1 MWFYVYSFK
10 LDLYFYTVITNNIE
24 ALEKALEREKN
35 ARIEAEKNLEERS
48 LELQEANQNLIKV
61 INEKDIQLES
71 LFKTIVDPYIL
82 MDLYGNVV
90 KMNDAAADFF
100 GYTSEEIFN
109 VTSTLYP
116 DDVDYA
122 MQAYYELLEK
132 GIFKNFKARVY
143 NGKKEVRWIEINS
156 SIVYDETGEATFAQG
171 VVRDI
176 TERLNDQKEREQLL
190 KNLRKSNQELN
201 DFAHVVSHDL
211 KAPLRSMNALVS
223 WLQEDCLE
231 LTEDENI
238 KENFQLL
245 LKKIDKMDHLIN
257 GILKYASI
265 DKIEHPKKEIDL
277 NEVVEIILDTIHV
290 PEHVKVNIPKK
301 LPIAK
306 GDKFR
311 LHQLFQ
317 NLISNAVKYA
327 KAENGEVTISY
338 DTIDEN
344 FWEFQI
350 SDNGKGIPE
359 KYHKKVFGIFET
371 LDDHHNSTGIGL
383 SIVKKIVDLFD
394 GTIWVSSIEGEGATF
409 HFTLPIPN

>member
-1 MWFYVYSFK
+1 M
-10 LDLYFYTVITNNIE
+10 ITNNIE

-48 LELQEANQNLIKV
+48 LELQEANQNIIKV
-61 INEKDIQLES
+61 INEKEIQLES

-90 KMNDAAADFF
+90 KMNDAATDFF
-100 GYTSEEIFN
+100 GYDLEKEVFN
-109 VTSTLYP
+109 VTNTLFP
-116 DDVDYA
+116 DDVEYA
-122 MQAYYELLEK
+122 MKCYYELLEK
-132 GIFKNFKARVY
+132 GVFKHFKARVFDK
-143 NGKKEVRWIEINS
+143 NRKVRWIEINS
-156 SIVYDETGEATFAQG
+156 SIVYDETGKATFAQG

-176 TERLNDQKEREQLL
+176 TERRNDQKEREQLL
-190 KNLRKSNQELN
+190 KNLKKSNQELN

-231 LTEDENI
+231 LSNDENI
-238 KENFQLL
+238 KENFDLL

-290 PEHVKVNIPKK
+290 PEHVKVIIPEK

-327 KAENGEVTISY
+327 NEENGEVTISY
-338 DTIDEN
+338 KTITD

-359 KYHKKVFGIFET
+359 KYHQKVFGIFET

-383 SIVKKIVDLFD
+383 SIVKKIIDLFD
-394 GTIWVSSIEGEGATF
+394 GTIWVSSIEDEGATF

>member
-1 MWFYVYSFK
+1 M
-10 LDLYFYTVITNNIE
+10 ITNNIE
-24 ALEKALEREKN
+24 ALEQALEREKK
-35 ARIEAEKNLEERS
+35 ARIEAEKTLEEKN
-48 LELQEANQNLIKV
+48 LELQEANQNIIKV
-61 INEKDIQLES
+61 INEKDIQLKS

-100 GYTSEEIFN
+100 GYNIEEQVFN

-116 DDVDYA
+116 EDVEYA
-122 MQAYYELLEK
+122 MKCYYELLDK
-132 GIFKNFKARVY
+132 GIYENFKARVY
-143 NGKKEVRWIEINS
+143 NKNKEVRWIEINS
-156 SIVYDETGEATFAQG
+156 SIVYDENGEATFAQG
-171 VVRDI
+171 IVRDI

-190 KNLRKSNQELN
+190 KNLKKSNQELN

-211 KAPLRSMNALVS
+211 KAPLRSLNALVS
-223 WLQEDCLE
+223 WLKEDCLE
-231 LTEDENI
+231 LTNDEEI
-238 KENFQLL
+238 KGNFDLL

-265 DKIEHPKKEIDL
+265 DKIEHPRKDIDL
-277 NEVVEIILDTIHV
+277 HEIVESIIETIHV
-290 PEHVKVNIPKK
+290 PKHVNVIIPER
-301 LPIAK
+301 LPIAE

-327 KAENGEVTISY
+327 KDVDGEVSITY
-338 DTIDEN
+338 ETKQDH
-344 FWEFQI
+344 WEFQI

-371 LDDHHNSTGIGL
+371 LDDHQNSTGIGL
-383 SIVKKIVDLFD
+383 SIVKKIVDLFE
-394 GTIWVSSIEGEGATF
+394 GTIWVTSIEGEGATF
-409 HFTLPIPN
+409 HFTLPIPQ

>member
-1 MWFYVYSFK
+1 M
-10 LDLYFYTVITNNIE
+10 ITNNIE
-24 ALEKALEREKN
+24 ALQQALKQEKKARINAEKILEEKN
-35 ARIEAEKNLEERS
+35 
-48 LELQEANQNLIKV
+48 LELQEANQNVIKV
-61 INEKDIQLES
+61 INEKDIQLKS

-100 GYTSEEIFN
+100 GYSIEEKVFN
-109 VTSTLYP
+109 ITSTLYP
-116 DDVDYA
+116 EDLDYA
-122 MQAYYELLEK
+122 MICYYELLEK
-132 GIFKNFKARVY
+132 GVYKNFKARVY
-143 NGKKEVRWIEINS
+143 NKNKEVRWIEINS
-156 SIVYDETGEATFAQG
+156 SIVYDANGEATFAQG

-190 KNLRKSNQELN
+190 KNLKKSNQELN

-211 KAPLRSMNALVS
+211 KAPLRSLNALVS
-223 WLQEDCLE
+223 WLKEDCLE
-231 LTEDENI
+231 LTYNEEI
-238 KENFQLL
+238 KNNFDLL

-265 DKIEHPKKEIDL
+265 DKIQHPRKDIDL
-277 NEVVEIILDTIHV
+277 QEIVEAIIETIHV
-290 PEHVKVNIPKK
+290 PKYVNIVIPKR
-301 LPIAK
+301 LPIVE

-327 KAENGEVTISY
+327 KDSDGLVNITY
-338 DTIDEN
+338 NTKQDH
-344 FWEFQI
+344 WEFQI

-371 LDDHHNSTGIGL
+371 LEDHQNSTGIGL
-383 SIVKKIVDLFD
+383 SIVKKIIDLFE
-394 GTIWVSSIEGEGATF
+394 GTIWVTSIEGEGATF
-409 HFTLPIPN
+409 HFTLPLSK

>member
-1 MWFYVYSFK
+1 
-10 LDLYFYTVITNNIE
+10 VITKNIE
-24 ALEKALEREKN
+24 MLEKALEREKR
-35 ARIEAEKNLEERS
+35 ARIEAEKKLEERTF
-48 LELQEANQNLIKV
+48 ELQKANQNIRKV
-61 INEKDIQLES
+61 INEKEIQLEN

-100 GYTSEEIFN
+100 GHDIESEVFN
-109 VTSTLYP
+109 VTSLLVP
-116 DDVDYA
+116 DDVSFA
-122 MQAYYELLEK
+122 KKAYNKLLEK
-132 GIFKNFKARVY
+132 GVIKNYKARIY
-143 NGKKEVRWIEINS
+143 DKNKEVRWIEIS
-156 SIVYDETGEATFAQG
+156 PSIVYDEKGKPTFTQG
-171 VVRDI
+171 VLRDI
-176 TERLNDQKEREQLL
+176 TDRLTIQKEKEVLL
-190 KNLRKSNQELN
+190 KNLKKSNQELN

-231 LTEDENI
+231 LSDDENI
-238 KENFQLL
+238 KENFELL

-265 DKIEHPKKEIDL
+265 DKIEHPKKDVDL
-277 NEVVEIILDTIHV
+277 QEVVDIILDTIHI
-290 PEHVKVNIPKK
+290 PEYIEVIIPKK
-301 LPIAK
+301 LPVAE

-327 KAENGEVTISY
+327 DKDNGEVSITY
-338 DTIDEN
+338 ETKKEY
-344 FWEFQI
+344 WEFQI

-383 SIVKKIVDLFD
+383 SIVKKIIDLFD

-409 HFTLPIPN
+409 HFTLPIPK